1 VDEGAHPGL
10 IHDHRTTHTLEPKM
24 IHSRSSLLAGVA
36 FMLAMLG
43 ACSSAQRAR
52 DAVARGVAV
61 ISDVNGATVGTA
73 QLSQNAAGVVTVDIA
88 SLALPAGTHGIHF
101 HEAGICQGGSTAFS
115 TAGAHYNPL
124 GREHGLENA
133 NGPHAGDAP
142 NVVIPTSGI
151 GAVSFGTNRVSL
163 TPGAISLFDSNGS
176 SIVVHAN
183 ADDQRT
189 QPSGNSGGRI
199 ACGVVRAIP

>member
-1 VDEGAHPGL
+1 
-10 IHDHRTTHTLEPKM
+10 M
-24 IHSRSSLLAGVA
+24 IHSRSSLLAGAA
-36 FMLAMLG
+36 FVLATFG

-61 ISDVNGATVGTA
+61 ISDLNGATVGTA
-73 QLSQNAAGVVTVDIA
+73 QLSQDAAGVVTVDIA

-115 TAGAHYNPL
+115 TAGGHYNPG
-124 GREHGLENA
+124 GREHGLENP

-163 TPGAISLFDSNGS
+163 TPGAMSLFDSNGS

-199 ACGVVRAIP
+199 ACGVVQTIP

>member
-1 VDEGAHPGL
+1 
-10 IHDHRTTHTLEPKM
+10 M

-36 FMLAMLG
+36 FVLAILG